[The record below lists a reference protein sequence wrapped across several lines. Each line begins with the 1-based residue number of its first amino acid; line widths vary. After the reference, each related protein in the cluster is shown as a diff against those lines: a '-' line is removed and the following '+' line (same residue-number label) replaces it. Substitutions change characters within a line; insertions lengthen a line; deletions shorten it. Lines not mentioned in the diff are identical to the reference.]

1 MPTAYSRMMGIP
13 KGFQPSSREAEGI
26 AAARELLFPLKPPAR
41 GRRLRRLRVEPG
53 CGPVPL
59 EQLTVPT
66 LVISARDD
74 PLAPCRLAVKAASRI
89 PGGKLVTV
97 KGGGHFFM
105 GHDAEVRREIGAFVQ
120 GVT

>member
-1 MPTAYSRMMGIP
+1 LR
-13 KGFQPSSREAEGI
+13 
-26 AAARELLFPLKPPAR
+26 LVFPLKPRREGAVLDGFVSNLVA
-41 GRRLRRLRVEPG
+41 GRF
-53 CGPVPL
+53 PL

-74 PLAPCRLAVKAASRI
+74 PLAPYRLAAKAASRI

-105 GHDAEVRREIGAFVQ
+105 GHDAEVRREIGAFDQ